1 MKRVVNGLVYDI
13 DKSVLVARKV
23 LDANELEG
31 GVAFASLYRTPGGAF
46 FSQERISGKN
56 RDDGESFKYE
66 RYIPLTA
73 SEAQEWVLKG
83 DVELVDDSF
92 IGPPEATAETTAE
105 GFSPE
110 VSATIYVRA
119 PASLKRRVEK
129 AAAEAHMS
137 VNAYMCAAAEA
148 YVISGKS
155 IPPRPA
161 YLGAYEPNT
170 KAFPNHLPVAD

>member
-13 DKSVLVARKV
+13 DKSILVARTV
-23 LDANELEG
+23 LDANELKG

-46 FSQERISGKN
+46 FSQERISGKD
-56 RDDGESFKYE
+56 RQTGESENLNRF
-66 RYIPLTA
+66 IPLTA
-73 SEAQEWVLKG
+73 SEAQEWVSKG

-105 GFSPE
+105 FD

-119 PASLKRRVEK
+119 PVSLKRRVEK

-137 VNAYMCAAAEA
+137 VNGYMCAAAEA
-148 YVISGKS
+148 YVISGKG

-161 YLGAYEPNT
+161 YLGG
-170 KAFPNHLPVAD
+170 